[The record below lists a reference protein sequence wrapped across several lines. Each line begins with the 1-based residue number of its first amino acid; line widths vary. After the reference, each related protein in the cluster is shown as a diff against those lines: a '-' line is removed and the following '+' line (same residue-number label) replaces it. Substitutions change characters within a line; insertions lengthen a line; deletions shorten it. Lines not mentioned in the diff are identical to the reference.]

1 MNRDDLMAIM
11 PEALVN
17 PDSRPAPA
25 PSSESSRTGGV
36 VQILP
41 LFGTISQRW
50 GRGTTTENFTRMF
63 RAAMADSN
71 TKGIVINVDS
81 PGGTIYGVDELA
93 TEIFKAR
100 GDKRIVSIANSLSA
114 SAAYW
119 IASAADEFNV
129 TPGGEVGSI
138 GIVATHKDR
147 SRALEQDGIKT
158 TLIFGGR
165 FKTEESEFAPLSN
178 EAKAA
183 MKARVDEYYSMFVN
197 TAARN
202 RGTTPTRVHTT
213 YGRGRTLGA
222 AEALRAGMVDRIA
235 TLDQVLSK
243 LGVTSP
249 ARMAAGGI

>member
-1 MNRDDLMAIM
+1 MNRDEVMAIM
-11 PEALVN
+11 PEALVS

-25 PSSESSRTGGV
+25 PSSASSRNGGI

-41 LFGTISQRW
+41 LFGAISQRW

-63 RAAMADSN
+63 RAAMADSSA
-71 TKGIVINVDS
+71 KAIVINVDS
-81 PGGTIYGVDELA
+81 PGGSIYGIDELSQ
-93 TEIFKAR
+93 EIFKAR
-100 GDKRIVSIANSLSA
+100 GQKRIVAIANSLAA

-147 SRALEQDGIKT
+147 SQQLEQEGIRT
-158 TLIFGGR
+158 MLIFGGR
-165 FKTEESEFAPLSN
+165 YKTEESEFAPLSP

-183 MKARVDEYYSMFVN
+183 MKARVDEYYGIFVN
-197 TAARN
+197 TVARN
-202 RGTTPTRVHTT
+202 RGTTPTRVHTG
-213 YGRGRTLGA
+213 YGRGRMLGA
-222 AEALRAGMVDRIA
+222 AEALKAGLVDRIA

-243 LGVTSP
+243 LGVTGP
-249 ARMAAGGI
+249 ARTAARAI